1 MPLAF
6 SIFSSKRSSAAG
18 TTAPMTQPVQEEK
31 SLRTDTDGQA
41 EQQDAFQSPFLS
53 KESEPFA
60 KSPFPANAS
69 SEDHTELLAP
79 PQSLYSA
86 NSEPV
91 SWLPMKRDASGL
103 AALAVNQSGAEAPPL
118 NRKPSVKSF
127 PGLSP
132 FPVESKEERSDFL
145 PPASPFMAVG
155 DEKAPLTSADNLR
168 EELHEEINQVRNDLF
183 GAVMGVS
190 ALKDRLDDLETSV
203 LQNAAPAAAQPAPS
217 IDRAEIESWISAWLE
232 THLPAALDRALA
244 RLEEK
249 THSSTSMSTT
259 SWFRQ
264 PVHFQSPDR
273 HTLLTQAPIVI
284 ASTPV

>member
-6 SIFSSKRSSAAG
+6 SIFSSKRSSVSG
-18 TTAPMTQPVQEEK
+18 TTAPMTQPVEEK
-31 SLRTDTDGQA
+31 PLTTDTEGQA

-69 SEDHTELLAP
+69 GEDHTEVLAP
-79 PQSLYSA
+79 PESLYSA
-86 NSEPV
+86 ASEPV
-91 SWLPMKRDASGL
+91 SWLPMKREASGL

-118 NRKPSVKSF
+118 NRQTSAKSF
-127 PGLSP
+127 PGLNP
-132 FPVESKEERSDFL
+132 FPVESKEAPSDFL

-155 DEKAPLTSADNLR
+155 AEKAPPAIADNLR

-190 ALKDRLDDLETSV
+190 ALKDRLDDLETSF
-203 LQNAAPAAAQPAPS
+203 LHSAAPAAAPPAPS
-217 IDRAEIESWISAWLE
+217 IDRVEIESWISAWLE
-232 THLPAALDRALA
+232 THLPTALDRALA

-249 THSSTSMSTT
+249 THSSTIMSTT
-259 SWFRQ
+259 TWFRQ